1 MAQDTAE
8 GVERVLGRWRARQG
22 SLAVRLTGAIREAI
36 VTGDLW
42 WGRRL
47 PAERSLAVT
56 LGVSRSTVVE
66 AYDRLRGEGW
76 LESRRGS
83 GTFVSAAATA
93 GGAAQQSSS
102 TNAIFN
108 RMIEHAGPRRS
119 ERSLALR
126 RQGGA
131 ASRTRWGS
139 GPRAIHE
146 QPGLLSNG
154 PARPAAGDRAAAGSV
169 GAADYSR

>member
-22 SLAVRLTGAIREAI
+22 SLAVRLTGAIRKAI

-83 GTFVSAAATA
+83 GTFVSAGAAA
-93 GGAAQQSSS
+93 GGARPPRPGP
-102 TNAIFN
+102 N
-108 RMIEHAGPRRS
+108 RVLHRIAEH
-119 ERSLALR
+119 
-126 RQGGA
+126 
-131 ASRTRWGS
+131 
-139 GPRAIHE
+139 
-146 QPGLLSNG
+146 
-154 PARPAAGDRAAAGSV
+154 
-169 GAADYSR
+169 